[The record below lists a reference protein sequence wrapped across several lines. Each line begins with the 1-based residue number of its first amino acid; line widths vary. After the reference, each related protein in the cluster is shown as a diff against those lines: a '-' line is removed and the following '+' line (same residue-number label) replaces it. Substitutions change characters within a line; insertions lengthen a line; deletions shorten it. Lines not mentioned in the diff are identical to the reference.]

1 MFFCLLR
8 SGSSDPPHP
17 VSGQA
22 TIPFALSVFRS
33 GHLTAILPPCFLK
46 HRRLE
51 DLFEVKSGD
60 YHSMNELDA
69 GNTPLIS
76 CGDTSNGLIG
86 YFEIPDEFIY
96 ERALTVAYN
105 GSWPLMTKFH
115 PYRFAAKDDV
125 AVLLPF
131 ATDE

>member
-1 MFFCLLR
+1 MSLR
-8 SGSSDPPHP
+8 LR
-17 VSGQA
+17 Q
-22 TIPFALSVFRS
+22 
-33 GHLTAILPPCFLK
+33 
-46 HRRLE
+46 RRLE

-125 AVLLPF
+125 AVLLPLQPMND
-131 ATDE
+131 ATLLYVAAMLNRMIWRYSYGRKCFRANCKR